1 MDRKWYWVTYLY
13 PMRLITLENEQVEFT
28 LEQIN
33 SCSYNHGILCRI
45 VGRINSTFK
54 NNEVSYLV
62 CGDGA
67 LALLYS
73 DIVDHNDLLLHY
85 NDLLCKLMLGGLA
98 VEAITIKD
106 ITTGGMKNENA
117 IWPVNFGRGY
127 NSHMHGLL
135 RMRLTSNTDAIR
147 LLSAAENS
155 ITINDFATYLAKGT
169 EIVNSIDNLS
179 TFYLLAGV
187 TDMKYG
193 DWSSALGNLWVVAEQ
208 ITDFLWEKRF
218 LRDATRN
225 PEIPSRQ
232 QTLKNDHRTYSA
244 SVKQEI
250 LFQVGILTDKVYA
263 KIYGVRK
270 ARNKLVHEGILVG
283 EDVAVNLY
291 EAVDELL
298 KIATSNTTA
307 NILPAIEA
315 DKIY

>member
-13 PMRLITLENEQVEFT
+13 PMRLITHENERVEFT

-45 VGRINSTFK
+45 VGRINNTFR
-54 NNEVSYLV
+54 NREVSYLV

-67 LALLYS
+67 IALLHS
-73 DIVDHNDLLLHY
+73 DILNHNDILLHY

-98 VEAITIKD
+98 VGAITKKD
-106 ITTGGMKNENA
+106 ITTGGMKNETA
-117 IWPVNFGRGY
+117 IWPVNFGRSY

-135 RMRLTSNTDAIR
+135 RMRLTSNTDAIM

-155 ITINDFATYLAKGT
+155 VTINELLKYLEKGT

-187 TDMKYG
+187 SDMKYG

-218 LRDATRN
+218 LRDLARN

-270 ARNKLVHEGILVG
+270 ARNKLVHEGVLVG
-283 EDVAVNLY
+283 EDIAVTLY

-298 KIATSNTTA
+298 RIATLNTESS
-307 NILPAIEA
+307 ILPTIEP
-315 DKIY
+315 DKFF